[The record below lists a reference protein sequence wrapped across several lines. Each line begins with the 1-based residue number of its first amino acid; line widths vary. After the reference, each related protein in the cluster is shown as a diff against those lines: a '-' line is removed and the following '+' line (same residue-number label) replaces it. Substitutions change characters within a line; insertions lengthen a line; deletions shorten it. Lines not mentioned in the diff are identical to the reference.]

1 MANKKRT
8 WTVRLSPLAWQM
20 MWALEDH
27 YGSQTIA
34 AEVAL
39 DRLYQDL
46 LAQRVIADEE
56 REYVET
62 AQKEAAVA

>member
-1 MANKKRT
+1 MPNKKRT
-8 WTVRLSPLAWQM
+8 WTVRLSPVAWQM

-39 DRLYQDL
+39 DRLYRDL
-46 LAQRVIADEE
+46 LAQRMIADEE
-56 REYVET
+56 REYVEA

>member
-1 MANKKRT
+1 MNKRT
-8 WTVRLSPLAWQM
+8 WTVRLSPVAWQM
-20 MWALEDH
+20 MWALADH

-46 LAQRVIADEE
+46 LAKRMIADEE
-56 REYVET
+56 REYVEAAERT
-62 AQKEAAVA
+62 AVA

>member
-34 AEVAL
+34 AEVAI

-46 LAQRVIADEE
+46 LGRRMISDEE
-56 REYVET
+56 REYVED
-62 AQKEAAVA
+62 AQKDAAVA